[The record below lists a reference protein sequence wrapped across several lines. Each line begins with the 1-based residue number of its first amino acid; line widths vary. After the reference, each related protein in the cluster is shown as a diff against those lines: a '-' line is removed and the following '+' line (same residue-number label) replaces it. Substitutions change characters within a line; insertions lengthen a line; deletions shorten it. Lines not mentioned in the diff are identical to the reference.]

1 MKWDD
6 SAYRQ
11 TTDKVI
17 KAFYQVHDVLGPGF
31 LEEAYHSAL
40 YVELNRTLAN
50 VSREKAYPVRYQDTE
65 VSKYVPDIVVD
76 DRVIVEVKAVKAL
89 NDNHKAQL
97 ISQLRVTGVLIGF
110 LVNFANKELV
120 FKRFDNFYE
129 IEKLWTQAG
138 LRLVTFRSRQ
148 SPC

>member
-17 KAFYQVHDVLGPGF
+17 KAFYRVHDALGPGF

-40 YVELNRTLAN
+40 YFELNRTFAN

-76 DRVIVEVKAVKAL
+76 DRVIVEVKAVKTL
-89 NDNHKAQL
+89 SQNHKAQI
-97 ISQLRVTGVLIGF
+97 ISQLRVTDILIGS
-110 LVNFANKELV
+110 LVNFANKDLE

-129 IEKLWTQAG
+129 IEKRG
-138 LRLVTFRSRQ
+138 LKLD
-148 SPC
+148 